1 MAAYQYVYV
10 MRRLTKIYP
19 GGKKIL
25 ENVTLAFLPGAKIG
39 VLGINGAGKS
49 TLFNVIAGLLPPTGG
64 TIRFQGR
71 PITGLPAHRIC
82 RLGIVKTFQIPQPL
96 PGLRAWENVAVGAMY
111 GRGLGVR
118 EARAEAV
125 RCLELVRLAKPDAPA
140 ASLTTAERR
149 RLDLARAL
157 ATGARLILLDENLA
171 GLTVAEAAEMVEV
184 LRQVRAR
191 GRTLLLI
198 EHVMRTVVTL
208 AERVVVLTYGRKLAD
223 GPPVQVMRD
232 EQVVKAYLGEAFV

>member
-1 MAAYQYVYV
+1 MSLLECQEVTRTFGALVAVDRV
-10 MRRLTKIYP
+10 SLTVEE
-19 GGKKIL
+19 G
-25 ENVTLAFLPGAKIG
+25 EVVAVIG
-39 VLGINGAGKS
+39 PNGAGKS
-49 TLFNVIAGLLPPTGG
+49 TLFNMIAGLLPPTGG

-96 PGLRAWENVAVGAMY
+96 LGLRAWENVAVGAMY

-118 EARAEAV
+118 EARAEAI
-125 RCLELVRLAKPDAPA
+125 RCLELVGLAKPDRPA

-171 GLTVAEAAEMVEV
+171 GLTVAEGVEMVEV

-223 GPPVQVMRD
+223 GPPAQVMRD
-232 EQVVKAYLGEAFV
+232 EQVVKAYLGEAFA